1 MPIIADERIP
11 LEKLITHKVPVEEVE
26 LVLAVIEKGD
36 KLDNKEIVK
45 AMMVPDI
52 SERQ

>member
-1 MPIIADERIP
+1 
-11 LEKLITHKVPVEEVE
+11 
-26 LVLAVIEKGD
+26 LVTIEKGD

-52 SERQ
+52 TERGQ

>member
-1 MPIIADERIP
+1 MAQTINSGD
-11 LEKLITHKVPVEEVE
+11 LLIVDRSLKAHSNQ
-26 LVLAVIEKGD
+26 LVLATIEKGN

-52 SERQ
+52 TERE